1 MTESARV
8 TYVWAGLVMA
18 TGITVWLG
26 VAHPFAASSP
36 RLVPA
41 LAIVIASG
49 KAWFIGLD
57 FMEIRGAAPGLRL
70 AFQGWLLTVT
80 ATLVT
85 LILI

>member
-1 MTESARV
+1 MTGSARV

-18 TGITVWLG
+18 TGLTFWLG
-26 VAHPFAASSP
+26 VAHPFAVWSP
-36 RLVPA
+36 DLGPV
-41 LAIVIASG
+41 LAMVIAAG

-70 AFQGWLLTVT
+70 AFQGWLLAVTV
-80 ATLVT
+80 TLVT

>member
-1 MTESARV
+1 MTGSARV
-8 TYVWAGLVMA
+8 TYVWAGLVIA

-26 VAHPFAASSP
+26 VALPFTAWSP
-36 RLVPA
+36 RLGPA
-41 LAIVIASG
+41 LVMVIAAG

-70 AFQGWLLTVT
+70 AFQGWLLTVA